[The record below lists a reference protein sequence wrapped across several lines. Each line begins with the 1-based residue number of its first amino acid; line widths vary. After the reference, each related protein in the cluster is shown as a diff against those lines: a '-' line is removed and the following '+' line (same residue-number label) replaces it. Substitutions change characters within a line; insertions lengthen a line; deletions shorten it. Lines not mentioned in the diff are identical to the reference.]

1 MRAFPILLLAVFAGA
16 TFTWPL
22 SDTDLWWHLASGRE
36 MVDRMA
42 WLRTDPFC
50 TSSLGTPWI
59 DLHWG
64 FQLLVL
70 AGQRLGGESGLVLL
84 RAALVATAAF
94 VALRG
99 RPSWDTLAVGAL
111 LLAACRPF
119 LDLRPLLVT
128 LPCLAALWRILEG
141 DLRRGPACAALAL
154 QVVLVNTQGL
164 FLLGPAFALVAASGL
179 ALEGDRAGAVRR
191 ALLAA
196 GLVAISLLNP
206 WGFQAFELAFRV
218 AARILPGADA
228 VFAREIPENL
238 PWLSWLRES
247 PVRILPWF
255 WAAVALV
262 VLPRRG
268 PGTTGRRLL
277 LAFAAALSLL
287 AVRNLPFLALATLLS
302 VQPRRW
308 PRPRAAAAACAALVA
323 AFAAPALAER
333 RWDLPDVA
341 VAPAHFPGPASMA
354 ILRSRPGPVFH
365 ELRVGGWLSWR
376 IPSTRT
382 CWADTRLVLHDA
394 GFVREYLDVL
404 DDPSDFEA
412 WSDRRGFRT
421 VLVPAVAWPRWHGL
435 LEHLLRSP
443 RWRLVDGDGAWT
455 LFVRTADA
463 ADSADAPPAVDRAAV
478 DSALHARF
486 GANPRLE
493 GFVRAQWAAAL
504 AGTSR

>member
-1 MRAFPILLLAVFAGA
+1 VRAFPILLLAVFAGA

-22 SDTDLWWHLASGRE
+22 SDTDLWWHLAAGRE

-50 TSSLGTPWI
+50 ASSLGTPWI

-70 AGQRLGGESGLVLL
+70 AIQRLGGEAGLVLL
-84 RAALVATAAF
+84 RAALVGIGAF

-99 RPSWDTLAVGAL
+99 RLSWDTLAVAAL

-128 LPCLAALWRILEG
+128 LPCLAALWRIAER
-141 DLRRGPACAALAL
+141 DLRRGPVCAALAL

-164 FLLGPAFALVAASGL
+164 FLLGPAFVLVAALGRM
-179 ALEGDRAGAVRR
+179 LEGDRAGAGAR
-191 ALLAA
+191 ALLSA
-196 GLVAISLLNP
+196 GLVAASLLNP
-206 WGFQAFELAFRV
+206 WGFGAFDLAFRV
-218 AARILPGADA
+218 AARVLPGADA

-247 PVRILPWF
+247 PLRTLPWL

-262 VLPRRG
+262 FLPRGG
-268 PGTTGRRLL
+268 PGTAGRRLL

-287 AVRNLPFLALATLLS
+287 AVRNLPLLAVATLLS
-302 VQPRRW
+302 LQPRRW
-308 PRPRAAAAACAALVA
+308 PRPRTVAAAGVALMAAL
-323 AFAAPALAER
+323 AAPALAER
-333 RWDLPDVA
+333 RWDLPGVA

-376 IPSTRT
+376 IPSPRT

-394 GFVREYLDVL
+394 DFVREYLGVL
-404 DDPSDFEA
+404 DDPSGFETFC
-412 WSDRRGFRT
+412 DRRGFRMAA
-421 VLVPAVAWPRWHGL
+421 VPVVAWPRFHAL
-435 LEHLLRSP
+435 LVHLLRSP

-455 LFVRTADA
+455 LFARTDA
-463 ADSADAPPAVDRAAV
+463 ADSATAPPAMDPAAV
-478 DSALHARF
+478 EPALHGRF

-493 GFVRAQWAAAL
+493 AWVRGRWTAAL
-504 AGTSR
+504 AEASR